1 MAEKRGGGK
10 TYQNLAR
17 GSKQPRPC
25 EKSPALKWLAEMKEM
40 AQSEMRVD
48 KKGNKALRN
57 QNSAQL
63 APLSQLIGS
72 SSIRHLH
79 FGKSRRTSRIFS

>member
-25 EKSPALKWLAEMKEM
+25 EKSPAFKWLAEMKEM

-48 KKGNKALRN
+48 RGIH
-57 QNSAQL
+57 QN
-63 APLSQLIGS
+63 
-72 SSIRHLH
+72 
-79 FGKSRRTSRIFS
+79 